1 MNQPSIEL
9 ARQGLDV
16 YAGEMSPHYE
26 QVREL
31 LAGELSKPARTL
43 EALKYEAEHAY
54 ANADLI
60 GDTIDLLPHTEEVGS
75 WHTQVFPV
83 EDVYTAQA
91 LQSSVLWYNLTRYER
106 DRPFFIVGRAQR
118 SENKTDLLLQP
129 PTATGN
135 DNRLHSVTVKTKDL
149 PNIDQRLA
157 ERIHSAYTDDEIA
170 ELFDKK
176 SGSLIVDSKK
186 TTSTRVGY
194 MEGNVLSRMYS
205 GVTAIKSDFVMP
217 YEDGISNAEFA
228 RFDVP
233 HHLNRLTTIF
243 GVTDLFATLLESY
256 EQKLPTDPYDRLVD
270 EESPVVQEIEAAT
283 NKSQ

>member
-54 ANADLI
+54 ANAALVR
-60 GDTIDLLPHTEEVGS
+60 DTIDLLPHTDEVGS
-75 WHTQVFPV
+75 GYTQVFSV

-91 LQSSVLWYNLTRYER
+91 LQSSVLWYNLTHYGRA
-106 DRPFFIVGRAQR
+106 RPFFIVGRAQQ
-118 SENKTDLLLQP
+118 SESKTDLLLQP
-129 PTATGN
+129 PTATGL
-135 DNRLHSVTVKTKDL
+135 DNRVQSVTVKTKDL
-149 PNIDQRLA
+149 PSIDQRLA
-157 ERIHSAYTDDEIA
+157 ERLHSSYTDDEIT

-176 SGSLIVDSKK
+176 SGSLIVDSKNS
-186 TTSTRVGY
+186 TSTSVGFLG
-194 MEGNVLSRMYS
+194 GNVLSRMYS
-205 GVTAIKSDFVMP
+205 GVSSIKSDFAMP
-217 YEDGISNAEFA
+217 YVDGISNAEFA
-228 RFDVP
+228 RFDVA

-243 GVTDLFATLLESY
+243 GVTDLFAKLLESY
-256 EQKLPTDPYDRLVD
+256 ESKLPTDPYDQLID
-270 EESPVVQEIEAAT
+270 EKDPVALEIEAAT
-283 NKSQ
+283 ERS